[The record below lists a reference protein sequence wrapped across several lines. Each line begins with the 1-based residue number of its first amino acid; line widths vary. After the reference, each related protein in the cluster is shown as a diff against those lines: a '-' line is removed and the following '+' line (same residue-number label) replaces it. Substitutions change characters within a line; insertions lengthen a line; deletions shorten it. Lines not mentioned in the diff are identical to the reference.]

1 MNLYEW
7 NRIPVEQV
15 NPRFARQVIHTEN
28 MTVARLHLAKGCS
41 VQEHKHINEQ
51 VSMVETGSLRFILD
65 GEVVVVRAGG
75 VLRIPP
81 NAIHSAEA
89 IEDTYVVDL
98 FSPRREDWI
107 RGDDAYLRK

>member
-1 MNLYEW
+1 
-7 NRIPVEQV
+7 
-15 NPRFARQVIHTEN
+15 
-28 MTVARLHLAKGCS
+28 
-41 VQEHKHINEQ
+41 VQEHKPLNEQ

-65 GEVVVVRAGG
+65 GEVVVVRARE

-81 NAIHSAEA
+81 NATHSAEA